1 MLYALLADATVTLH
15 FAFILFVLFG
25 GLLVLWKP
33 RVIWVHLPVALYG
46 VLIEWIGW
54 VCPLT
59 PLENHFRRQAGEAG
73 YAGGFID
80 QYLLAII
87 YPDGVTD
94 TMMILLGAGVVLAN
108 ILVYGFVWHRRRAAE
123 GSSDEAA

>member
-25 GLLVLWKP
+25 GLLVLWRPKI
-33 RVIWVHLPVALYG
+33 VWVHLPVALYG
-46 VLIEWIGW
+46 VLIEWVGW

-94 TMMILLGAGVVLAN
+94 TLMIVLGAGVILAN
-108 ILVYGFVWHRRRAAE
+108 VLTYGFVWHRRR
-123 GSSDEAA
+123 EAGA